1 MTATASNWCT
11 PVDKAKLT
19 IRQIT
24 LFSMLAAMTFAAKWV
39 MSPLPNIEPVSLMVM
54 LFGAVFGWKALFP
67 VAVYV
72 AAELLFY
79 GLGVWNFYYLYIW
92 LIPMVLGIA
101 LRKVE
106 SPLGWAIAA
115 GFFGLAFGALC
126 APVDLLIGGWAYAAA
141 KWVSGISF
149 DLLHGAGNFVI
160 VLTLFVPLRKL
171 VEKLYRK

>member
-19 IRQIT
+19 VREVT
-24 LFSMLAAMTFAAKWV
+24 LFAMLAALTFGAKWV
-39 MSPLPNIEPVSLMVM
+39 MSPLPNIEPVTLMVL
-54 LFGAVFGWKALFP
+54 LFGAVFGWKAIFP

-92 LIPMVLGIA
+92 LIPMFMGFL
-101 LRKVE
+101 LRKME

-160 VLTLFVPLRKL
+160 ALTLFVPLRKL

>member
-39 MSPLPNIEPVSLMVM
+39 MSPLPNIEPVTLMVL

>member
-19 IRQIT
+19 VREVT
-24 LFSMLAAMTFAAKWV
+24 LFAMLAALTFGAKWV
-39 MSPLPNIEPVSLMVM
+39 MSPLPNIEPVTLMVL
-54 LFGAVFGWKALFP
+54 LFGAVFGWKAIFP

-92 LIPMVLGIA
+92 LIPMALGMV
-101 LRKVE
+101 LRKME
-106 SPLGWAIAA
+106 HPLGWAIAA

-126 APVDLLIGGWAYAAA
+126 VPVDLLIGGWAYAAA

-160 VLTLFVPLRKL
+160 VLMLFVPLRKL
-171 VEKLYRK
+171 VGKLYRK